1 MIINFLKLSEDKTVS
16 IGVQTADIGSER
28 QIPHKTISSQ
38 FIHLLRYISDDID
51 DQDSLEVLERLETID
66 SETDNM
72 DVTIVKMGD
81 PRYARKW
88 GVTNLPSVVY
98 FRNRFPSIYRGKSD
112 LLSLREKALE
122 QKN

>member
-1 MIINFLKLSEDKTVS
+1 M
-16 IGVQTADIGSER
+16 
-28 QIPHKTISSQ
+28 
-38 FIHLLRYISDDID
+38 
-51 DQDSLEVLERLETID
+51 LERLEKID

-98 FRNRFPSIYRGKSD
+98 FRNRFPSIYRGKFGWFNVYEGKVNMFR
-112 LLSLREKALE
+112 LLHVLLCTPKRMILQAILC
-122 QKN
+122 

>member
-1 MIINFLKLSEDKTVS
+1 M
-16 IGVQTADIGSER
+16 
-28 QIPHKTISSQ
+28 
-38 FIHLLRYISDDID
+38 
-51 DQDSLEVLERLETID
+51 LERLETID

-112 LLSLREKALE
+112 LLSLKGKTLE
-122 QKN
+122 QNNMTLLKKLRLLPVLSFKRITL

>member
-1 MIINFLKLSEDKTVS
+1 MKFEDLGKVHL
-16 IGVQTADIGSER
+16 R
-28 QIPHKTISSQ
+28 LFSSSY
-38 FIHLLRYISDDID
+38 IHILFSDDID
-51 DQDSLEVLERLETID
+51 DQESLEVLERLETID

-98 FRNRFPSIYRGKSD
+98 FRNRFPSIYRGKYD
-112 LLSLREKALE
+112 LSLKEKALE
-122 QKN
+122 QND